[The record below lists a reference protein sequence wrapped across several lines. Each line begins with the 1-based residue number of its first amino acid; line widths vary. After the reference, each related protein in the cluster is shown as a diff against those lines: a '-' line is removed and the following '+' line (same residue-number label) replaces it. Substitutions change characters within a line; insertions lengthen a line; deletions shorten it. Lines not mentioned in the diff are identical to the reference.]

1 MRLLTTQALRVIRSG
16 KFIFL
21 NRKISFVSLTT
32 IQFGS
37 SIRIAPV
44 PVSAM
49 GVEATAAILIVTVKA
64 LVKMVAAEM
73 LVANRT

>member
-1 MRLLTTQALRVIRSG
+1 MSLLTTQASFVGGGG

-21 NRKISFVSLTT
+21 NWKMSFVSLTT

-49 GVEATAAILIVTVKA
+49 VVEATAAILIVTVNA